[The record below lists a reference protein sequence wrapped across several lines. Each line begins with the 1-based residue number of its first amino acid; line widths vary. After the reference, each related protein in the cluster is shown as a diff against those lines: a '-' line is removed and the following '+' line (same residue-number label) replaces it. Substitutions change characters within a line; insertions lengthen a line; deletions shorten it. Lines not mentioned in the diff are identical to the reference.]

1 MPHMRRRAF
10 WSKEDHA
17 RTYRKGAWA
26 APNDRGAAAD
36 KRNETFLRAGSYYQ
50 QMAGSLNLWRRTWK
64 MRVSRI
70 SALLITAMMIPA
82 ISGCTTQGSPAPD
95 AVHQIEDDG
104 PAVYD
109 DDPIAVEPQLDE
121 DELDGDSDESNVQG
135 EIISAEPHKGSAEW
149 KKYLLDLYRISTERQ
164 T

>member
-1 MPHMRRRAF
+1 
-10 WSKEDHA
+10 
-17 RTYRKGAWA
+17 
-26 APNDRGAAAD
+26 
-36 KRNETFLRAGSYYQ
+36 
-50 QMAGSLNLWRRTWK
+50 

-70 SALLITAMMIPA
+70 SALLIVAMMIPA

-104 PAVYD
+104 SAVYD

-135 EIISAEPHKGSAEW
+135 EIISAEPHKGSA
-149 KKYLLDLYRISTERQ
+149 D
-164 T
+164 

>member
-1 MPHMRRRAF
+1 
-10 WSKEDHA
+10 
-17 RTYRKGAWA
+17 
-26 APNDRGAAAD
+26 
-36 KRNETFLRAGSYYQ
+36 
-50 QMAGSLNLWRRTWK
+50 

-70 SALLITAMMIPA
+70 LALLITAMMIPA

-104 PAVYD
+104 SAVYD

-135 EIISAEPHKGSAEW
+135 EIISAEPHKGSA
-149 KKYLLDLYRISTERQ
+149 D
-164 T
+164 

>member
-1 MPHMRRRAF
+1 
-10 WSKEDHA
+10 
-17 RTYRKGAWA
+17 
-26 APNDRGAAAD
+26 
-36 KRNETFLRAGSYYQ
+36 
-50 QMAGSLNLWRRTWK
+50 

-82 ISGCTTQGSPAPD
+82 ISGCTTQGSSAPD

-104 PAVYD
+104 SAVYD

-135 EIISAEPHKGSAEW
+135 EIISAEPHKGSA
-149 KKYLLDLYRISTERQ
+149 D
-164 T
+164 

>member
-1 MPHMRRRAF
+1 
-10 WSKEDHA
+10 
-17 RTYRKGAWA
+17 
-26 APNDRGAAAD
+26 
-36 KRNETFLRAGSYYQ
+36 
-50 QMAGSLNLWRRTWK
+50 

-70 SALLITAMMIPA
+70 TALLITTMMIPA

-104 PAVYD
+104 SAVYD

-135 EIISAEPHKGSAEW
+135 EIISAEPHKGSA
-149 KKYLLDLYRISTERQ
+149 D
-164 T
+164 

>member
-1 MPHMRRRAF
+1 
-10 WSKEDHA
+10 
-17 RTYRKGAWA
+17 
-26 APNDRGAAAD
+26 
-36 KRNETFLRAGSYYQ
+36 
-50 QMAGSLNLWRRTWK
+50 

-70 SALLITAMMIPA
+70 QALLITAMMIPA

-104 PAVYD
+104 SAVYD

-135 EIISAEPHKGSAEW
+135 EIISAEPHKGSAE
-149 KKYLLDLYRISTERQ
+149 
-164 T
+164 

>member
-1 MPHMRRRAF
+1 
-10 WSKEDHA
+10 
-17 RTYRKGAWA
+17 
-26 APNDRGAAAD
+26 
-36 KRNETFLRAGSYYQ
+36 
-50 QMAGSLNLWRRTWK
+50 

-70 SALLITAMMIPA
+70 SALLITAMMVPA

-104 PAVYD
+104 SAVYD

-135 EIISAEPHKGSAEW
+135 EIISAEPHKGSAE
-149 KKYLLDLYRISTERQ
+149 
-164 T
+164 